1 MNGRSEGEGRPRLR
15 LNAFTSGPHAPSARF
30 RVRQYIQPLRSE
42 GIEVIEHPARFGTS
56 PRVPRRA
63 QRALWL
69 VSALAERAWSVAW
82 APRADAALVQKEMIR
97 TLFTAERLLR
107 GPMLLDVDDA
117 IWLEQR
123 WSAVDTLARRSRG
136 VVCGN
141 RVIADYMSALGCR
154 VGIVPT
160 AVDTDRYR
168 PSEAIPDNRDA
179 RFIGW
184 IGMSSGLPELAA
196 VADQVWSVLTSH
208 PEWSLLVV
216 SDDRPELP
224 YIDST
229 RVRYVR
235 WSPEAELAALGRM
248 SIGLMPLRPSPW
260 NEGKC
265 SYKALTYMASAVPGV
280 ISPVGMNRDLIAA
293 GAAVPAGHE
302 SDAWSSALDRLMSSD
317 SERRR
322 LGRTA
327 RDVAES
333 AYSTRAVASQLA
345 ETIRSLL
352 S

>member
-1 MNGRSEGEGRPRLR
+1 MNGRGDDEVLPRLR
-15 LNAFTSGPHAPSARF
+15 LNAFTSGPSAPSARF
-30 RVRQYIQPLRSE
+30 RVRQYIEPLRSE
-42 GIEVIEHPARFGTS
+42 GIEVVEHPAFFGTS
-56 PRVPRRA
+56 PRVPGRA
-63 QRALWL
+63 HRTLWFA
-69 VSALAERAWSVAW
+69 SALAERAWSVAR

-107 GPMLLDVDDA
+107 DPMLLDVDDA

-141 RVIADYMSALGCR
+141 RVIAEYMSALGCR

-168 PSEAIPDNRDA
+168 PAQASPDHRDGPI
-179 RFIGW
+179 IGW

-208 PEWSLLVV
+208 PEWSLMVV

-224 YIDST
+224 HIDSA
-229 RVRYVR
+229 RIRYVR

-280 ISPVGMNRDLIAA
+280 ISPVGMNKDLIAA
-293 GAAVPAGHE
+293 GAAVPAGDE
-302 SDAWSSALDRLMSSD
+302 SDAWSSALDRLISSD
-317 SERRR
+317 AERRR
-322 LGRTA
+322 LGLVA

-333 AYSTRAVASQLA
+333 VYSTRSVACQLA
-345 ETIRSLL
+345 ETIRTFL